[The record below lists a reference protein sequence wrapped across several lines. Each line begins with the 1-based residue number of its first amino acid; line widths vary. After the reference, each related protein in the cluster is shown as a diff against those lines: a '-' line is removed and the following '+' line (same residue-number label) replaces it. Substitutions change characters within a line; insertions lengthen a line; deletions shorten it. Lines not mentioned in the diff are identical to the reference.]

1 MRRLALLAP
10 LLLCA
15 CAPKAPEYTDSP
27 RFERVLRKKVAWQT
41 ALYVFRDRETGVEY
55 LAIVGAHGCGICK
68 LEPATGVQR

>member
-27 RFERVLRKKVAWQT
+27 RFERVLRNYGDWKT
-41 ALYVFRDRETGVEY
+41 ELYVFRDRETGVEY
-55 LAIVGAHGCGICK
+55 LAIVGSQGCGICK
-68 LEPATGVQR
+68 LEPAPGVQR